1 MKLLSF
7 ALLASA
13 LACAPGISA
22 AAPLPVIDLS
32 TDTSRQVVIARGTP
46 ETYQGHPTTVL
57 MPDGKTIFAVWSIG
71 HGGHSGP
78 MARSDDGG
86 LTWTRLDDQL
96 PQNFVTHQNC
106 PSIYRLVDQAGKER
120 LWVYS
125 AALGKRGGPGMPGI
139 MSEDSGKTWKELP
152 PLNFPCVM
160 TFSSIV
166 RLKDG
171 THLGLYHRGPE
182 GKDKAPLEV
191 IQTITAD
198 GGLSWSEPKVVA
210 AVEGKNPCEPF
221 VFRSP
226 DGTELCCLLRENT
239 HKGNSLVMFSRDEG
253 LTWSKPVDTP
263 WGLTGD
269 RHMGVFT
276 KDGRMV
282 IAFRDMAI
290 GSPTRGH
297 FVAWVGRYEDIT
309 AGRDGQYRIKL
320 LHSHA
325 GSDCG
330 YPGMELLP
338 DDTVVATTYIKYREG
353 AEKQSVVSTRF
364 KLSETDALLKTAN
377 KAIEADVC
385 IYGGT
390 SGGVAAAVQ
399 AARMGKRVII
409 AEPGRH
415 LGGMTSG
422 GLSAV
427 DIGDPRSVGG
437 IAREYFTRLVSSYGK
452 TLVWDKAFEGKGG
465 GPATGG
471 AYSIEP
477 HVAEKVFNDMAREA
491 KVPVHFGAR
500 LASVKKD
507 GARITEFVTE
517 DGTVFRASMFI
528 DATYEGDLMA
538 KAGVSYTLMREGNV
552 KYNEK
557 YNGIHYSEK
566 FLPRIGYKQPG
577 PNGRLPGGQGVW
589 DRDLPLD
596 PYIIKGDPRSGLLPL
611 IDAGEPGKPGDPA
624 PGVQAYC
631 FRLCLT
637 TAPDRLPIA
646 PPENYDPKRY
656 ELVARFIEACL
667 ANGDDMDLRWF
678 SKHDALPNDKWD
690 FNTATFGGNL
700 PGLSWQWPDAS
711 YAEREKLAK
720 EHENYHRG
728 LLHFLATDPR
738 VPQKVRDDVKRFG
751 LPRDEFS
758 DNGGWPHQLYIREA
772 RRMVSDLVITE
783 HHTFGKEVAPNS
795 VSLGSYGTDTH
806 EIRRIVKDGRV
817 IREGKTAGGRDGAP
831 PYPIGYAAIVPKQ
844 TECDNLFVTF
854 ALSASHTAFSS
865 IRMEPVFMATSQSA
879 ATAACIAIDEQVPV
893 QKLDYAK
900 LRTRLE
906 KDGQVLEW
914 KADVAAKKKTSSTP
928 VKIIFDTDME
938 TDCDDAGALAVLH
951 TMADKGECEILATV
965 VSVKDLNSVAT
976 TDAINTYYG
985 RPDLPLGM
993 VKGDGVLEKSKFA
1006 SRIAA
1011 EFPHDVK
1018 SVDAV
1023 PEAAQVYREVLEK
1036 QPDQSVTIV
1045 TVGYLT
1051 NLRNV
1056 LQLPA
1061 EPGHLSGPDLI
1072 KAKVKRWVCMGG
1084 NFIGD
1089 PPQDDLKLGNVNFQR
1104 DATSALAVIPN
1115 WPVPLVFVGREIGSV
1130 PSGLKLGASL
1140 ARTPT
1145 NNPVRRAYEHYFD
1158 GKLNDRHVAD
1168 LVTILY
1174 AVRGKRDYWDIQSK
1188 GHMSLQPDMTFTWN
1202 SDTDKKQAY
1211 LLKKSR
1217 NGQTNDRDIEAA
1229 LDVLLIQP
1237 PQQKTADGNAA
1248 KRAQMAA
1255 AVALS
1260 PLAAE
1265 TKPGESI
1272 AARSAEPVHLA
1283 KSATPAQVE
1292 GCNYD
1297 LIVVGAT
1304 ASGTA
1309 CAVRAAREG
1318 CTVLLV
1324 QHNDHIGGMMV
1335 NGLMQWDALYGGP
1348 RAPLFTELLGN
1359 IEKDAIA
1366 RYGKDSRSH
1375 QTIRYT
1381 HEHYPISWGESHVVE
1396 REFNRLV
1403 AGEKNITL
1411 LLSHHPVSVERQGA
1425 LLKSVTLREY
1435 GTTKDIRVS
1444 GAMFADGTYEGDLFA
1459 LAKVPWRA
1467 GREAR
1472 AEYNEPHAGQVFV
1485 NIDKADS
1492 PRDAVEARLNIR
1504 PYASRQGSMDP
1515 ASPFTADNAVQAYN
1529 YRFCVTKDPAN
1540 RIMLTEPPPGYRREE
1555 YLNYERKSI
1564 ATNAGPNL
1572 KSHMNSPILPGE
1584 NHDYPNGDWPTREK
1598 IIERHKNF
1606 GLGLIWFLQNDES
1619 MPEQKRAGFRE
1630 WGLPKDEFPDNGHIP
1645 YEMYVRE
1652 ARRIVGRHVFTEHD
1666 NSLAKGYA
1674 RTPVHHDSIAIT
1686 DWYMD
1691 SHSCTTDARPGY
1703 HYDGKLILTEESR
1716 PAQIPYRSLLP
1727 QGVDNLLVPVCLSA
1741 THIAWGAV
1749 RLEPVWMQ
1757 TGEAAGFAAAL
1768 AKREKTTPAQL
1779 DPEKLLR
1786 LLVERRQLVSFFND
1800 FKVDG
1805 PELWIPAVQYFAT
1818 KGFFAS
1824 YDARMDEP
1832 LSTATGR
1839 AWAEGLSK
1847 LLHGTLDA
1855 TALAQAMAKA
1865 ERSDGTMTAADFTK
1879 LLSPEEKTR
1888 PLPPHA
1894 TISRAEAML
1903 MMWEKF
1909 TAKTPA
1915 PLKP

>member
-1 MKLLSF
+1 MKSILF
-7 ALLASA
+7 ALITLALAYSPDSSLAASA
-13 LACAPGISA
+13 G
-22 AAPLPVIDLS
+22 LPVVDIS
-32 TDTSRQVVIARGTP
+32 TDTSRHVVIAQGTP
-46 ETYQGHPTTVL
+46 EIYQGHPTTLL
-57 MPDGKTIFAVWSIG
+57 MPDGKTMFAVWTIG

-78 MARSDDGG
+78 MARSDNAGV
-86 LTWTRLDDQL
+86 TWTRIDGQL
-96 PQNFVTHQNC
+96 PEGFLKHANC
-106 PSIYRLVDQAGKER
+106 PSIYRLVDRTGKER
-120 LWVYS
+120 LWVFS
-125 AALGKRGGPGMPGI
+125 ARPLLSRL
-139 MSEDSGKTWKELP
+139 MSEDSGKIWKEMPSLG
-152 PLNFPCVM
+152 FPCVM
-160 TFSSIV
+160 AFSSIV
-166 RLKDG
+166 TLKDG

-191 IQTITAD
+191 VQSITAD
-198 GGLSWSEPKVVA
+198 GGLTWSEPRVVA

-226 DGTELCCLLRENT
+226 DGIELCCLMRENT
-239 HKGNSLVMFSRDEG
+239 HKGTSLMMFSRDEG
-253 LTWSKPVDTP
+253 ATWSKPVDTP

-269 RHMGVFT
+269 RHMGAFT

-282 IAFRDMAI
+282 VAFRDTAI

-297 FVAWVGRYEDIT
+297 FVAWVGHYEDIT
-309 AGRDGQYRIKL
+309 SGRDGQYRIKL
-320 LHSHA
+320 LHSYA

-330 YPGMELLP
+330 YPGLELLQ
-338 DDTVVATTYIKYREG
+338 DGTLVATTYIKYRAG

-364 KLSETDALLKTAN
+364 KLSETDVLAKTAS
-377 KAIEADVC
+377 KEIEADVC

-390 SGGVAAAVQ
+390 SGGVVAAVQ
-399 AARMGKRVII
+399 AARMGKCVII
-409 AEPGRH
+409 AEPGKH

-427 DIGDPRSVGG
+427 DIGDPRAVGG
-437 IAREYFTRLVSSYGK
+437 IAREYFTRLVGSYGK

-477 HVAEKVFNDMAREA
+477 HVAERVFNEMAREA

-500 LASVKKD
+500 LASVKKE
-507 GARITEFVTE
+507 GTRITEFTTE
-517 DGTVFRASMFI
+517 DGTVFRAKMFI

-538 KAGVSYTLMREGNV
+538 KSGVSYTLMREGNA
-552 KYNEK
+552 KYGET
-557 YNGIHYSEK
+557 YNGIHYNEK
-566 FLPRIGYKQPG
+566 FLPHANYKQPG

-596 PYIIKGDPRSGLLPL
+596 PYLIKGDPKSGLLPL
-611 IDAGEPGKPGDPA
+611 IDACEPGKPGDPA

-637 TAPDRLPIA
+637 TAADRLLIT

-656 ELVARFIEACL
+656 ELIARFIESCI

-700 PGLSWQWPDAS
+700 PGASWAWPEAS
-711 YAEREKLAK
+711 YAHRKKIAK

-738 VPQKVRDDVKRFG
+738 VPQKVRDDMKRFG
-751 LPRDEFS
+751 LPRDEFT

-783 HHTFGKEVAPNS
+783 HHTFGKEVAPHS

-806 EIRRIVKDGRV
+806 EIRRIVKDGSV

-831 PYPIGYAAIVPKQ
+831 PYPIGYAAIVPKPS
-844 TECDNLFVTF
+844 ECENLFVTF

-865 IRMEPVFMATSQSA
+865 IRMEPVFMATCQSA
-879 ATAACIAIDEQVPV
+879 ATAACLALDDQVSV
-893 QKLDYAK
+893 QKLDYMK

-906 KDGQVLEW
+906 KDEQVLEW
-914 KADVAAKKKTSSTP
+914 QKDATPKKKVAAVP
-928 VKIIFDTDME
+928 VKIFFDTDME
-938 TDCDDAGALAVLH
+938 TDCDDTGALAVLH
-951 TMADKGECEILATV
+951 AMADAGECEILATV
-965 VSVKDLNSVAT
+965 VSVKDPASIAT

-993 VKGDGVLEKSKFA
+993 VKGAGVLEKSKFA

-1018 SVDAV
+1018 SADNVPDAT
-1023 PEAAQVYREVLEK
+1023 QVYREVLEK
-1036 QPDQSVTIV
+1036 QPDHSVTIV

-1061 EPGHLSGPDLI
+1061 ESGHLSGPDLI
-1072 KAKVKRWVCMGG
+1072 KAKVQKLVCMGG
-1084 NFIGD
+1084 NFIGH

-1104 DATSALAVIPN
+1104 DSASALAVIPN

-1140 ARTPT
+1140 ARTPAT
-1145 NNPVRRAYEHYFD
+1145 NPVRRAYEYYFD
-1158 GKLNDRHVAD
+1158 GKLKDRHVAD
-1168 LVTILY
+1168 LTTILF
-1174 AVRGKRDYWDIQSK
+1174 AVRGQRDYWDIQSK
-1188 GHMSLQPDMTFTWN
+1188 GHMSLQSNMTFTWDF
-1202 SDTDKKQAY
+1202 DTDKKQAY
-1211 LLKKSR
+1211 LLKKMS

-1237 PQQKTADGNAA
+1237 PQQKQADGNEA

-1260 PLAAE
+1260 PMASE
-1265 TKPGESI
+1265 TKAGGSI
-1272 AARSAEPVHLA
+1272 AARSSEPVNLA
-1283 KSATPAQVE
+1283 KNAIPAQVD
-1292 GCNYD
+1292 GRSYD

-1304 ASGTA
+1304 AGGTA

-1324 QHNDHIGGMMV
+1324 QHNNHIGGMMV

-1348 RAPLFTELLGN
+1348 RAPLFTELLRN

-1411 LLSHHPVSVERQGA
+1411 LLSHHPVSVERENA
-1425 LLKSVTLREY
+1425 ILKSVTLREY
-1435 GTTKDIRVS
+1435 GTTRDIRVM
-1444 GAMFADGTYEGDLFA
+1444 GNMFADDTYEGDLFA

-1472 AEYNEPHAGQVFV
+1472 DEYHEPHAGKVFA
-1485 NIDKADS
+1485 NIDKAPS
-1492 PRDAVEARLNIR
+1492 PMDAVEGRLNIR
-1504 PYASRQGSMDP
+1504 PYASRQGSLDP
-1515 ASPFTADNAVQAYN
+1515 TSPFTADNAVQAYN
-1529 YRFCVTKDPAN
+1529 YRFCVTKDPGN
-1540 RIMLTEPPPGYRREE
+1540 RIMLTEPPPGYNREE
-1555 YLNYERKSI
+1555 YVHFDRKSI

-1584 NHDYPNGDWPTREK
+1584 NHGYPDGDWPTREK

-1619 MPEQKRAGFRE
+1619 VPEAKRAEFRQ
-1630 WGLPKDEFPDNGHIP
+1630 WGLPKDEFPDNNHIP

-1652 ARRIVGRHVFTEHD
+1652 ARRIVGRHVFTEQD
-1666 NSLAKGYA
+1666 NSLAKDYA
-1674 RTPVHHDSIAIT
+1674 RTPVQSDSIAIT

-1691 SHSCTTDARPGY
+1691 SHSCTTDSRPGY

-1768 AKREKTTPAQL
+1768 AKREKTTPARL
-1779 DPEKLLR
+1779 DPEKLVR

-1805 PELWIPAVQYFAT
+1805 PEPWIPAVQYFGT
-1818 KGFFAS
+1818 KGFFHD
-1824 YDARMDEP
+1824 YNARMSEP
-1832 LSTATGR
+1832 LKAATGK
-1839 AWAEGLSK
+1839 AWADGLAK
-1847 LLHGTLDA
+1847 LLQRKLDSN
-1855 TALAQAMAKA
+1855 ALAQTIAQA
-1865 ERSDGTMTAADFTK
+1865 EQSEEPMTAGNFMA
-1879 LLSPEEKTR
+1879 LLPQTEKT
-1888 PLPPHA
+1888 LPPQSLA
-1894 TISRAEAML
+1894 TISRAEAIWL
-1903 MMWEKF
+1903 MWNQL
-1909 TAKTPA
+1909 TSKTPVH
-1915 PLKP
+1915 LKP